1 MLLKQLRT
9 NEHKTQKE
17 IADIIGITQ
26 FTYCNYETEKTQPDI
41 KTLIALADH
50 FQVSLDYLCERP
62 HADNFGYI
70 PEDRKKIINKILT
83 LNNSQLQRIND
94 IVDGIIIGN
103 QTFFNWY
110 LINI

>member
-1 MLLKQLRT
+1 MLLKELRT

-26 FTYCNYETEKTQPDI
+26 FTYCNYETERTQPDI

-62 HADNFGYI
+62 YTDNLGYI
-70 PEDRKKIINKILT
+70 SNERKKVINKMLS
-83 LNNSQLQRIND
+83 LNNAQFQRIND

-103 QTFFNWY
+103 QTSQQ
-110 LINI
+110 